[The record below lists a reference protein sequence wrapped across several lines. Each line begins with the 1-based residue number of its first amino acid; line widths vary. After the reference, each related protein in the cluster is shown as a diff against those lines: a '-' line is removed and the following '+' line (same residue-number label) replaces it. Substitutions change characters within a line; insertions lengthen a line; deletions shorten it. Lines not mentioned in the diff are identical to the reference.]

1 MKMNT
6 SNRIEYVAQC
16 GLLMKE
22 LGTPVYDGIE

>member
-6 SNRIEYVAQC
+6 LDRIEYVARC

-22 LGTPVYDGIE
+22 LGTTVYDGIE